1 MPRLLKRWYVW
12 LGLVLLLGLAGSVM
26 LIYSSRS
33 RITQANFELVR
44 EGMTK
49 AEVLAVLGGCQQ
61 ELTGRRCSDDHKKW
75 RPIHAPLW
83 REGPDWIW
91 VFVDD
96 DEDKVYSKEIHFA
109 TASET
114 LKWYAK
120 KACGEDRRQVD

>member
-61 ELTGRRCSDDHKKW
+61 ELTGRRCIGVVEQGHPKGSS
-75 RPIHAPLW
+75 R
-83 REGPDWIW
+83 RQG
-91 VFVDD
+91 F
-96 DEDKVYSKEIHFA
+96 KEILDLHQDPLLLVHPVLGGA
-109 TASET
+109 IAP
-114 LKWYAK
+114 
-120 KACGEDRRQVD
+120 